1 MKALCYVG
9 PNELAVKERNIPE
22 IGAGEVLIKVNYA
35 GICGTDMLAYH
46 GGMTKRTKPSVILG
60 HEFSG
65 TVYEA
70 GVSSSF
76 QKGDR
81 VTVEPITSCGE
92 CDSCQRGDY
101 NLCTI
106 AFNLI
111 GIDSDGAFAEYIKVP
126 ESKVYRLGDT
136 ISMQEGAL
144 IEPLAVCVHAV
155 EKGKIA
161 AGQTVLVVGGGPIG
175 IITALTAQQR
185 GAKVLISE
193 ISPYRIQVANQLGFE
208 VLNPTEEDFLEQ
220 INEITH
226 GRGVDVSIEAT
237 GTNNG
242 MVACIEAARTKGI
255 VVITGLPKKNADFD
269 VYRII
274 AKELQLVGTRVYMKE
289 DYDQAIE
296 LLSSGGLDLSSLI
309 SKVVPLEEAIQQG
322 FEAIDSGEDVI
333 KILISLSDEDEKA

>member
-9 PNELAVKERNIPE
+9 PNELAVKEKGIPE
-22 IGAGEVLIKVNYA
+22 IGPGEVLIKVAYA
-35 GICGTDMLAYH
+35 GICGTDTLAYH
-46 GGMTKRTKPSVILG
+46 GGMTKRTKPFVILG

-65 TVYEA
+65 TVHEA
-70 GVSSSF
+70 GPSSSF

-92 CDSCQRGDY
+92 CDSCQRGVY
-101 NLCTI
+101 NLCTV

-126 ESKVYRLGDT
+126 ESKVYPLGDT
-136 ISMQEGAL
+136 ISMQAGAL

-155 EKGKIA
+155 EKGNIS

-185 GAKVLISE
+185 GANVFISE
-193 ISPYRIQVANQLGFE
+193 INPYRIQVAHQLGFE
-208 VLNPTEEDFLEQ
+208 VLNPTEANFLDQ
-220 INEITH
+220 IHEKTR
-226 GRGVDVSIEAT
+226 GCGVDAAIEAT

-242 MVACIEAARTKGI
+242 IVTCIEAARTKGI
-255 VVITGLPKKNADFD
+255 VVIAGLPKKKADFD

-296 LLSSGGLDLSSLI
+296 LLSSGRLDLNSLI
-309 SKVVPLEEAIQQG
+309 SKVVPLEEAIVKG
-322 FEAIDSGEDVI
+322 FEAIDNGEDAI
-333 KILISLSDEDEKA
+333 KILISISNEDEKL